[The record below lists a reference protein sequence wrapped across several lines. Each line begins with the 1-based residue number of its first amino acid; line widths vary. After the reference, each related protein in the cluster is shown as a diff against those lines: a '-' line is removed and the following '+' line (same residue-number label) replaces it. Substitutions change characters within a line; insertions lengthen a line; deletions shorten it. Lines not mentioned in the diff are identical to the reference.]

1 MKDRRKRLQMSPRSR
16 ALNARLRAES
26 RSRILAHALRLFA
39 ENGYD
44 GTTVKMIAD
53 AAGISQG
60 LIYAH
65 FTSKEA
71 LLDAIFEE
79 SVRDIRESFAAG
91 ADAVDPRERFERY
104 VRGCFDV
111 LRRNLDFWRLSYG
124 VRMQASVLAQLGDR
138 VPRWTAEIRRTLQ
151 RFLRD
156 IGVRNPR
163 LEAEI
168 LFALIDG
175 VSQHYALD
183 PDAYPLDKVVERILQ
198 MYLAPAE

>member
-1 MKDRRKRLQMSPRSR
+1 MSPRSR
-16 ALNARLRAES
+16 ALNERLRAES
-26 RSRILAHALRLFA
+26 RSRILTHALRLFA
-39 ENGYD
+39 KNGYD

-65 FTSKEA
+65 FASKEA
-71 LLDAIFEE
+71 LLGAIFEE
-79 SVRDIRESFAAG
+79 SVGDVRKSFAAG
-91 ADAVDPRERFERY
+91 ADGADPRERFERY

-124 VRMQASVLAQLGDR
+124 VRMQSAVLEQLGDR

-163 LEAEI
+163 LEAEV

-183 PDAYPLDKVVERILQ
+183 PKAYPLDKVVKRILE
-198 MYLAPAE
+198 MYLTPEQ